1 MKTVI
6 NKLPLLIKS
15 GFDGDR
21 KQIEKHALY
30 IIKNIKKEYP
40 EIANEITKIIYY
52 SNLNNIDTRSIDLS
66 LLPID
71 NESKFS
77 LLKSESTFTEEE
89 PILEIKIME
98 KINEFIMER
107 SKVDEFISEGIM
119 PSNTLLLVGDPG
131 VGKTHSAKWIASSL
145 NMPLLTIDL
154 AATMSSYLGKK

>member
-1 MKTVI
+1 
-6 NKLPLLIKS
+6 
-15 GFDGDR
+15 
-21 KQIEKHALY
+21 
-30 IIKNIKKEYP
+30 
-40 EIANEITKIIYY
+40 
-52 SNLNNIDTRSIDLS
+52 SIDLS
-66 LLPID
+66 LLSID

-119 PSNTLLLVGDPG
+119 RSNTLLLIGDPG

-154 AATMSSYLGKK
+154 AATMSSYLGKSGQNIKAIFDYAKSKNAVLFLDEIDAIAKKR